1 MKQLTIEKL
10 SETTVKISLSEK
22 ELISYKVEF
31 DMLDGEN
38 PAVRKMLSEILDD
51 VRKKTGMKLNNEK
64 LFIEAFMCPDTSCVI
79 YISAIENL
87 KVRKKS
93 SVYGFLT
100 LEFNDAIVLAKISRG
115 IFLSFSHIIKD
126 SSLYFQNGTYRLILK
141 VYGKSEKR
149 LEQLLD
155 SYCAVY
161 SGELMKC
168 ITEEY
173 SECICDCNAIE
184 RLSETGGV

>member
-1 MKQLTIEKL
+1 MTIEKL

-38 PAVRKMLSEILDD
+38 PAVRKMLNEILDD

-79 YISAIENL
+79 YISVIENL

-100 LEFNDAIVLAKISRG
+100 LEFNDAAVLTKISRG
-115 IFLSFSHIIKD
+115 IFLGFSHIIKD
-126 SSLYFQNGTYRLILK
+126 SFLYFQNGTYRLILK

-155 SYCAVY
+155 SYCTVY
-161 SGELMKC
+161 SGELVKN

-173 SECICDCNAIE
+173 SECICDRNAVE